1 MAFYYLE
8 TSALVKLYV
17 RESGTERVL
26 ALANRTTENR
36 LAILALTQ
44 VEFRSAVRRR
54 ERNGEIPPLVAI
66 QLLKAFKRHVEQR
79 FVSQVIND
87 FVLDIASALVDR
99 HALRAYDAIQFVRNT
114 AEAGR
119 LYELAF
125 IDDSHRYE
133 HVYDTCVDLHRILVP
148 RAFALFHDYND
159 PRNAHPDAADYGVY
173 QAVHAGLSKDYFEF
187 WGIYG
192 CCGLFRRK

>member
-1 MAFYYLE
+1 LAFYYLE

-26 ALANRTTENR
+26 ALANRTAENR

-54 ERNGEIPPLVAI
+54 ERNGEIPPLVAT
-66 QLLKAFKRHVEQR
+66 QLLEAFKRHVEQR

-99 HALRAYDAIQFVRNT
+99 HALRAYDAAQLAGYLALRSSAGTDVPVFVCSDH
-114 AEAGR
+114 ALLEAALLEG
-119 LYELAF
+119 
-125 IDDSHRYE
+125 IP
-133 HVYDTCVDLHRILVP
+133 IL
-148 RAFALFHDYND
+148 D
-159 PRNAHPDAADYGVY
+159 PASGT
-173 QAVHAGLSKDYFEF
+173 
-187 WGIYG
+187 
-192 CCGLFRRK
+192 

>member
-1 MAFYYLE
+1 ME

-54 ERNGEIPPLVAI
+54 ERNGELPPLVAT
-66 QLLKAFKRHVEQR
+66 QLLEAFKRHVEQR

-99 HALRAYDAIQFVRNT
+99 HALRAYDAAQLAGYLALRSSAGTDVPVFVCSDH
-114 AEAGR
+114 ALLEAALLEG
-119 LYELAF
+119 
-125 IDDSHRYE
+125 IP
-133 HVYDTCVDLHRILVP
+133 ILDP
-148 RAFALFHDYND
+148 AL
-159 PRNAHPDAADYGVY
+159 GT
-173 QAVHAGLSKDYFEF
+173 
-187 WGIYG
+187 
-192 CCGLFRRK
+192 